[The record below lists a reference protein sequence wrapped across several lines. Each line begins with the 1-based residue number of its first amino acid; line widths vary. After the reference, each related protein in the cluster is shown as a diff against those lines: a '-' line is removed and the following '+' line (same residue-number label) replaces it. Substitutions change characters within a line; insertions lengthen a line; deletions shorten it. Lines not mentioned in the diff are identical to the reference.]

1 MTDYLIF
8 IAVVVKERDTH
19 PIKIHK
25 FYFEGWNN

>member
-25 FYFEGWNN
+25 FYFEG